1 MLFDYQLKIT
11 GLYII
16 PNGNVK
22 ILVPKFFGKEKYVIH
37 YESTKL
43 YLRLRLKLKKIHR
56 SLEFNQSQW
65 LKQYVEFSMQKRIET
80 KKTGDK
86 DVKALYKSM
95 NNALYRNT
103 KENLRNRIDV
113 KRVSNKKDYLKWAYK
128 PSYMSHKIFDNDLVA
143 IRKTDLH

>member
-1 MLFDYQLKIT
+1 
-11 GLYII
+11 
-16 PNGNVK
+16 
-22 ILVPKFFGKEKYVIH
+22 
-37 YESTKL
+37 
-43 YLRLRLKLKKIHR
+43 
-56 SLEFNQSQW
+56 
-65 LKQYVEFSMQKRIET
+65 MQKRIET

-103 KENLRNRIDV
+103 KKNLRNRIDA

-128 PSYMSHKIFDNDLVA
+128 PSYMSHNIFDNDLVA

>member
-1 MLFDYQLKIT
+1 MLFGYQLKIT

-43 YLRLRLKLKKIHR
+43 YLRLRLKLKKKIHR

-80 KKTGDK
+80 EKTGDK
-86 DVKALYKSM
+86 DVKAL
-95 NNALYRNT
+95 
-103 KENLRNRIDV
+103 
-113 KRVSNKKDYLKWAYK
+113 
-128 PSYMSHKIFDNDLVA
+128 
-143 IRKTDLH
+143 